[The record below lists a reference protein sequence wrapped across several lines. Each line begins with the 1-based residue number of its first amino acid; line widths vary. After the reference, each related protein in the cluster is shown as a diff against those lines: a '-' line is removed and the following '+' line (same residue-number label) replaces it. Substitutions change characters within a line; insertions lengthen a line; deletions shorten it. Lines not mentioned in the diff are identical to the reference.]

1 MEEAGERGEE
11 KRKGNVL
18 QVSKVSNEMWVEI

>member
-11 KRKGNVL
+11 KMKGVAPQVL
-18 QVSKVSNEMWVEI
+18 KVSNEIWE